1 MRISDWSSDV
11 CSSDLPAV
19 GEAGGDGP
27 HAGAAGGQPD
37 WGCAPFEGLEV
48 EHGPLE
54 RPRQAREVD
63 RAVAAPQVADDLE
76 ALLEAADGRSEEH
89 TYELQSLMSIS
100 YAVLCLKKKQC
111 GEQLTNITQFY
122 E

>member
-63 RAVAAPQVADDLE
+63 RAGAAPPVADDLE
-76 ALLEAADGRSEEH
+76 ALLEAADGALPGDAVGEEGH
-89 TYELQSLMSIS
+89 GR
-100 YAVLCLKKKQC
+100 AGAAAANGRARV
-111 GEQLTNITQFY
+111 
-122 E
+122 